1 MIEITPIFQIMGIS
15 ILILVIDKVLK
26 VGGKDDLAV
35 ILNIAGIVIIMTI
48 VLHHFSNLFS
58 AVKTL
63 FQM

>member
-1 MIEITPIFQIMGIS
+1 MEITPIFQIMGIS

-48 VLHHFSNLFS
+48 VLRHFSNLFS